1 MGCRVVLFRTFV
13 REKSDKHMN
22 LERTR
27 GLVLRTVKYGDSS
40 LITDVFT
47 ETGGVRSFMVRLPRT
62 RRGSVK
68 GSLFRPLCWIEFDY
82 EYRPKVSLQK
92 MRDVHICVSYASLPY
107 DPFKSAIALF
117 LADFLYWALRNEAC
131 NPPLFT
137 YIYNSLQ
144 WLDRCESGFANFH
157 MVFITRLT
165 RFLGFYPNA
174 EGYCRGDFF
183 DMQNACFTGRR
194 PFHSAYLEAE
204 EASLVPL
211 MMRMRYET
219 MRHFVFNRGQ
229 RNRYLAVINDYYRLH
244 IPDFPELKSWEIL
257 KEVFD

>member
-1 MGCRVVLFRTFV
+1 MA
-13 REKSDKHMN
+13 S
-22 LERTR
+22 ERTR

-47 ETGGVRSFMVRLPRT
+47 ETGGVRSFVVRLPRT
-62 RRGSVK
+62 GKGSVR

-82 EYRPKVSLQK
+82 EYRPKVALQK
-92 MRDVHICVSYASLPY
+92 MRDVHLCFSYSSLPY
-107 DPFKSAIALF
+107 EPFKSAIALF
-117 LADFLYWALRNEAC
+117 LAEFLYWALRHEAC

-144 WLDRCESGFANFH
+144 WLDRCEGGYANFH
-157 MVFITRLT
+157 LVFVTRLT
-165 RFLGFYPNA
+165 RFLGFYPNT

-194 PFHSAYLEAE
+194 PFHSAYLEE
-204 EASLVPL
+204 KEAALVPL
-211 MMRMRYET
+211 MMRMRYDT
-219 MRHFVFNRGQ
+219 MHKFVFSRVQ
-229 RNRYLAVINDYYRLH
+229 RNRYLVIINDYYRLH
-244 IPDFPELKSWEIL
+244 IPDFPELKSWEVL